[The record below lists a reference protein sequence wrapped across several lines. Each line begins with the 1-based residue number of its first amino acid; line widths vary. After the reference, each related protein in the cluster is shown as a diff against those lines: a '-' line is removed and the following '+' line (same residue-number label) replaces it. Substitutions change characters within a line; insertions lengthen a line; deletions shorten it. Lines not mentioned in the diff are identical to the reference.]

1 MVARLVAVDISAQQ
15 AVGRDILVLGIVFLR
30 QVHRKERVETCRE
43 GAVAT
48 HKVNQAADVVR
59 SVEREVPRVALD
71 EALAVG
77 LQRVEVGLEAA
88 VGVARAREALLAVE
102 DVAVVERTRTVT
114 LRRGLVAH
122 IQSRTVYGPVVVR
135 IFECRRGG
143 RGAALQR
150 YVTQPHIVGNTLV
163 IGHRRGAKH
172 GIQSRAHVCEV
183 TRRNGIRKHRDGMI
197 AAHAPVLV
205 AHVAPDGKHVVYALV
220 AMGDHRPHHVGVA
233 LREEEIEE
241 RVLGTVGIPQ
251 REDRIVGKALGVVDV
266 MVHTAV
272 RAVDVHIYR
281 WVDHR
286 MVERRV
292 EHRALILR
300 ALDLKSA
307 HIVVPRLAR
316 RRRNLVEAASR
327 SLRTQIRHSAL
338 RTYGRERNL
347 HNKLTLAARVETEVC
362 RDLAPRNLGEV
373 AIHIE
378 TAPETVIR
386 HRCTILIAVVGNGLR
401 EGYGKIGIVGAGPAV
416 GDAVTRNQS
425 VALDTQRRPQ
435 DLAVVVI
442 DAVRKVQNHMSVRIL
457 REGIAVHARTRGRRQ
472 LGTHAAVVERDGIV
486 ARRGALAL
494 MAETR
499 TVSAVG
505 IIRRARVELDIPYR
519 RHHQNVAQ
527 IRMARAAEVRM
538 AEAHDG
544 LVAVA
549 VARTILVGAFLILPA
564 HVVGDGVGVGAELHR
579 TEGDACPGEGVAH
592 AVGADEGVDIVGR
605 LLRRDCDKR

>member
-1 MVARLVAVDISAQQ
+1 
-15 AVGRDILVLGIVFLR
+15 
-30 QVHRKERVETCRE
+30 
-43 GAVAT
+43 
-48 HKVNQAADVVR
+48 
-59 SVEREVPRVALD
+59 
-71 EALAVG
+71 
-77 LQRVEVGLEAA
+77 
-88 VGVARAREALLAVE
+88 
-102 DVAVVERTRTVT
+102 
-114 LRRGLVAH
+114 
-122 IQSRTVYGPVVVR
+122 
-135 IFECRRGG
+135 
-143 RGAALQR
+143 
-150 YVTQPHIVGNTLV
+150 
-163 IGHRRGAKH
+163 
-172 GIQSRAHVCEV
+172 
-183 TRRNGIRKHRDGMI
+183 
-197 AAHAPVLV
+197 
-205 AHVAPDGKHVVYALV
+205 
-220 AMGDHRPHHVGVA
+220 
-233 LREEEIEE
+233 
-241 RVLGTVGIPQ
+241 
-251 REDRIVGKALGVVDV
+251 

-272 RAVDVHIYR
+272 RAVYVHIYR
-281 WVDHR
+281 GVDHR

-316 RRRNLVEAASR
+316 RRRNLVEAAAR

-347 HNKLTLAARVETEVC
+347 NHKLTLAARVETEVC

-386 HRCTILIAVVGNGLR
+386 HRCTILIAVVGDGLR
-401 EGYGKIGIVGAGPAV
+401 EGYRKIGIVGAGPAV

-472 LGTHAAVVERDGIV
+472 LGTHAAVVERHGIV

-505 IIRRARVELDIPYR
+505 IIRRVRVELDIPHR

-538 AEAHDG
+538 AEAHDR

-549 VARTILVGAFLILPA
+549 VARTIFIGALLIYA
-564 HVVGDGVGVGAELHR
+564 VHVMGYGVGVGAQLHGPER
-579 TEGDACPGEGVAH
+579 YACTRKRMPH
-592 AVGADEGVDIVGR
+592 AVGADEGIDVVGR
-605 LLRRDCDKR
+605 LLSRYARRRQRQNGGRGTRKAPSRMCCDVLHIL